1 MDAPAATHQLLE
13 AAGNPLGICGEEL
26 RTCTTAIAAGANV
39 NAFDDEGL
47 TALHHAARNN
57 GTANAALVK
66 LLLSA
71 GADPSAKCE
80 NKPQACSPLAVLVA
94 HFHEDAAAASVMGNL
109 LLRAG
114 ASLACCRGQDN
125 IRVCMTEAVGAH
137 PSLIACHEWVE
148 RCGPD
153 DPEPEIRSTPTM
165 EYEAWMDFEFHLDH
179 ISRGTEC
186 LYGLLALRQLHVRS
200 RASSTTGTD
209 PHLPSLFRL
218 PDELVNHVLTFWMS
232 PRKEEGGLRF

>member
-1 MDAPAATHQLLE
+1 MDATQQLLE
-13 AAGNPLGICGEEL
+13 AAGNPLGICSEEL
-26 RTCTTAIAAGANV
+26 RTCTAAIAASANV

-94 HFHEDAAAASVMGNL
+94 HFHEDTAAAAAMGDL

-114 ASLACCRGQDN
+114 ASLTSCRGQDS
-125 IRVCMTEAVGAH
+125 IRTCMREAMRAH

-153 DPEPEIRSTPTM
+153 DPEPDIRSTPTV
-165 EYEAWMDFEFHLDH
+165 EYEAWMDFENHVDH
-179 ISRGTEC
+179 IHWGREC

-232 PRKEEGGLRF
+232 PRKDEGGLQWF